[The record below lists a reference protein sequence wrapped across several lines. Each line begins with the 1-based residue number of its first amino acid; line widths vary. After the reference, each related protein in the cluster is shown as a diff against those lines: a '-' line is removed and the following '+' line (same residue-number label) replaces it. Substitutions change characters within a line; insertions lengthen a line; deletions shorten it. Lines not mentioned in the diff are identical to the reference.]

1 MKQWTLRRAFPALP
15 IVAAALAFTSTAAL
29 AQNYPSQTVRII
41 VPQAAGGLNDISAR
55 LIQPHLERA
64 LKQPVI
70 IENKPGAAG
79 VIGTDAVAKAAPD
92 GHTLLMVAGSLT
104 VLAATNP
111 KLPYDTERDLVPI
124 AQLFGYPFVF
134 VLNSGVPAKTLPEF
148 IALTK
153 QNPDKYN
160 YSTTGQASHNH
171 LVTERLK
178 LLSGMQIQHL
188 PYRGGAPAMLAVVKG
203 EAHLLAIS
211 TTLAQPHIQSG
222 AVRPLA
228 IGGLA
233 RDKQYPDLPTVA
245 EQGFPGFEAVSWIG
259 LFAPRG
265 TPRPIVERLNAEVNS
280 ALRDPEV
287 AARFAQQGVE
297 VEQSN
302 PDEFRKRISVEVRNW
317 TEVAR
322 SANIRAIALPAH
334 GSPGRIRQPQKSEK
348 MAGAARPTHAVTGR
362 STNSSP
368 ARNSSSASASQELRH
383 PPDRLRRDDLRRIA
397 RRAEPPRREAGGR

>member
-1 MKQWTLRRAFPALP
+1 MKHWTLSRMFPALP
-15 IVAAALAFTSTAAL
+15 MVAAALAFTSTAAL
-29 AQNYPSQTVRII
+29 AQNYPSQAVRII

-134 VLNSGVPAKTLPEF
+134 VLNSGVPAKTLLDF

-188 PYRGGAPAMLAVVKG
+188 PL
-203 EAHLLAIS
+203 
-211 TTLAQPHIQSG
+211 
-222 AVRPLA
+222 
-228 IGGLA
+228 
-233 RDKQYPDLPTVA
+233 
-245 EQGFPGFEAVSWIG
+245 
-259 LFAPRG
+259 
-265 TPRPIVERLNAEVNS
+265 
-280 ALRDPEV
+280 
-287 AARFAQQGVE
+287 
-297 VEQSN
+297 
-302 PDEFRKRISVEVRNW
+302 
-317 TEVAR
+317 
-322 SANIRAIALPAH
+322 
-334 GSPGRIRQPQKSEK
+334 
-348 MAGAARPTHAVTGR
+348 
-362 STNSSP
+362 
-368 ARNSSSASASQELRH
+368 
-383 PPDRLRRDDLRRIA
+383 
-397 RRAEPPRREAGGR
+397 PRRGAGDVSSRKG

>member
-1 MKQWTLRRAFPALP
+1 MNEWKWRGIHCALV
-15 IVAAALAFTSTAAL
+15 VAVVLALISAAH
-29 AQNYPSQTVRII
+29 AQSYPTQTVRIV
-41 VPQAAGGLNDISAR
+41 VPQAAGGLNDIAAR
-55 LIQPHLERA
+55 LIQPQLEKG

-70 IENKPGAAG
+70 VDNKPGAAG
-79 VIGTDAVAKAAPD
+79 VIGTDMVAKSAPD

-111 KLPYDTERDLVPI
+111 KLPYDTERDLAAV
-124 AQLFGYPFVF
+124 ALLFRYPFVF
-134 VLNSGVPAKTLPEF
+134 VINSAVPARTLPEF

-160 YSTTGQASHNH
+160 YSTTGPASQNH

-178 LLSGMQIQHL
+178 MLSGMKVQHV

-203 EAHLLAIS
+203 EAHFLGIS

-222 AVRPLA
+222 AVRPIA
-228 IGGLA
+228 VGGLT
-233 RDKQYPDLPTVA
+233 RDKTFHDVPTVA

-259 LFAPRG
+259 LFAPHG
-265 TPRPIVERLNAEVNS
+265 TPRAVIGRLNAEVNS

-297 VEQSN
+297 VEQN
-302 PDEFRKRISVEVRNW
+302 NADDFQKRVGVEIHNW

-322 SANIRAIALPAH
+322 AANI
-334 GSPGRIRQPQKSEK
+334 
-348 MAGAARPTHAVTGR
+348 T
-362 STNSSP
+362 
-368 ARNSSSASASQELRH
+368 
-383 PPDRLRRDDLRRIA
+383 
-397 RRAEPPRREAGGR
+397 EP

>member
-1 MKQWTLRRAFPALP
+1 MKHWTLRRVFLALP
-15 IVAAALAFTSTAAL
+15 IVAAALAVTSTAAL

-124 AQLFGYPFVF
+124 ARLFGYPFVF

-153 QNPDKYN
+153 QHPDTYN

-178 LLSGMQIQHL
+178 LLSGMKIQHL
-188 PYRGGAPAMLAVVKG
+188 PYRGGAPAMLAVVRG

-265 TPRPIVERLNAEVNS
+265 TPRPIVERLNAEVND
-280 ALRDPEV
+280 ALRDPVV

-297 VEQSN
+297 VQQSN
-302 PDEFRKRISVEVRNW
+302 PDEFRKQIGIEVRNW

-322 SANIRAIALPAH
+322 SANIRA
-334 GSPGRIRQPQKSEK
+334 E
-348 MAGAARPTHAVTGR
+348 
-362 STNSSP
+362 
-368 ARNSSSASASQELRH
+368 
-383 PPDRLRRDDLRRIA
+383 
-397 RRAEPPRREAGGR
+397 